1 MPRTVWYPGHMAK
14 GKRKLEE
21 LAKKLDLIFEV
32 RDARAPNMTS
42 SPLTESFSKVCPVY
56 IILSRAD
63 LAEEGATKAWLHFFK
78 EKKRKVWALNLLEG
92 KIEPLRRD
100 ILRLRPPYRELRV
113 AVMGIPNVG
122 KSLFLNLLVGR
133 KRAQVGG
140 IPGVT
145 RGVSWYKGQDILAVD
160 SPGILDPRS
169 HVEIHRR
176 LAWLG
181 SSRPDVIG
189 GCDAIA
195 VSLLSFLRERGLWRL
210 IEDKWGIP
218 DEGEDNL
225 ILLEKIGRR
234 LGCLVSG
241 GRVDLALAGQ
251 RFIDAFATGKLGR
264 VTLEWPGERYP
275 WEID

>member
-1 MPRTVWYPGHMAK
+1 VPRTVWYPGHMAK

-113 AVMGIPNVG
+113 AVMGREVSFSEP
-122 KSLFLNLLVGR
+122 SC
-133 KRAQVGG
+133 RAQ
-140 IPGVT
+140 T
-145 RGVSWYKGQDILAVD
+145 RTSRR
-160 SPGILDPRS
+160 DPRCHPWS
-169 HVEIHRR
+169 
-176 LAWLG
+176 
-181 SSRPDVIG
+181 
-189 GCDAIA
+189 
-195 VSLLSFLRERGLWRL
+195 
-210 IEDKWGIP
+210 
-218 DEGEDNL
+218 
-225 ILLEKIGRR
+225 IL
-234 LGCLVSG
+234 V
-241 GRVDLALAGQ
+241 
-251 RFIDAFATGKLGR
+251 
-264 VTLEWPGERYP
+264 
-275 WEID
+275 